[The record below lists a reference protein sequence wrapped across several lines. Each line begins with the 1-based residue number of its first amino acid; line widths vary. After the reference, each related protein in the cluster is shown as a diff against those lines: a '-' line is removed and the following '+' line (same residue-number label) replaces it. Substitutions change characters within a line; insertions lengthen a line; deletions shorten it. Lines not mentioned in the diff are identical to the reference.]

1 MHKHQI
7 CNKKNKKKIKKIF
20 FSSFFKNT
28 LLYVYYLCS
37 IYIIKWMVRN
47 YMNIYDGKYNFYK

>member
-37 IYIIKWMVRN
+37 IYIIK
-47 YMNIYDGKYNFYK
+47 